1 MSRLVELE
9 GTKPRKLEPEDI
21 DDENGDVAVC
31 QCGLSE
37 SFPFCD
43 GSHRQTQDEASDRTY
58 VYEGGERRLLA
69 DVVTEPEQPVKDG

>member
-9 GTKPRKLEPEDI
+9 ATTPRKLDPEDI
-21 DDENGDVAVC
+21 DDENGDVAIC

-43 GSHRQTQDEASDRTY
+43 GSHRRIQDEASDRTY
-58 VYEGGERRLLA
+58 VYEGGERRLLEQ
-69 DVVTEPEQPVKDG
+69 VVTKTDE